1 LQNKHKANEIVLNL
15 TISKRF
21 DGLAEHRKQI
31 KAAAIVARPQRGS
44 HKSGSLAVKKATRS
58 VQLGSESRKI
68 SLLRKTNS

>member
-15 TISKRF
+15 TTSKWF

-31 KAAAIVARPQRGS
+31 KAAAIVAGPQRGS
-44 HKSGSLAVKKATRS
+44 HKSGSLAATRS